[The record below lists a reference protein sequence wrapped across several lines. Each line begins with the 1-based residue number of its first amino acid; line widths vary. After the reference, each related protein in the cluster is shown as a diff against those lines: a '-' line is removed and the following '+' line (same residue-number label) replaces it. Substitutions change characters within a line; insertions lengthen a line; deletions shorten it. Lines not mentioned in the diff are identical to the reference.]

1 MDAMTRKLTRALWI
15 GAAGAALL
23 LAGCSTVNPY
33 VPNWMGGDRVSV
45 SLSGSE
51 EVPPVNVVGTGSGHI
66 SVSKEG
72 DVGGSITTTDVA
84 GIAAHIHIGAK
95 GRNGPVIIPL
105 KKTDPNTWV
114 VPEGAKLTESQ
125 LAAYKKGD
133 LYVNVHTAVHKGG
146 EVRAQIVP

>member
-23 LAGCSTVNPY
+23 LAGCSY
-33 VPNWMGGDRVSV
+33 VPTVIPGGERVGV
-45 SLSGSE
+45 KLSGSE
-51 EVPPVNVVGTGSGHI
+51 EVPPVEVVGTGSGHI
-66 SVSKEG
+66 AVSKDGE
-72 DVGGSITTTDVA
+72 VSGSITTTDVA
-84 GIAAHIHIGAK
+84 GVAAHIHIGAK
-95 GRNGPVIIPL
+95 GKNGPVIIPL

-133 LYVNVHTAVHKGG
+133 LYVNVHTARHKGG